1 MNCRRCTYLGA
12 YCLSLLPILSDIGYC
27 CKYWSSSLLFIII
40 KDVKN
45 LKYNESGRLIYLGL
59 IENLTNYWK

>member
-1 MNCRRCTYLGA
+1 MNISRY
-12 YCLSLLPILSDIGYC
+12 LLPILSDIGYC